1 MAKEDYYEL
10 LGVDKNASADE
21 LKKAYRKM
29 AVKWH
34 PDKNPGDADA
44 EAKFKEISE
53 AYEVLKDPEKK
64 AAYDRYGHAAFTQG
78 GMGGAGRSAGGAGG
92 FHDPFDIFRE
102 VFSGGGARAGGGGGG
117 IFEEFFGGGGGGGGA
132 DAGQDGADLRFDL
145 EISLEEA
152 ASGVEKEIRYRR
164 PVTCS
169 NCKGEGAEPGSGRK
183 TCPTC
188 GGAGQVSSSRGFI
201 SFRQVC
207 PTCGGAGQVI
217 EKPCTKCSGDGRVT
231 ETSNLKIKIP
241 AGVDT
246 GSRLRSG
253 GKGEAGIRGGHSGD
267 LYIVVHVKEHKL
279 FERRNDNLYLDL
291 KIPFTLAALG
301 GTLEVPT
308 LTGKGSIKVPPGT
321 QSGTTFRLKGKGMP
335 HLRGSG
341 TGDQMVK
348 VAIDVPKKL
357 NSEERTA
364 LEAFAKACGDETDS
378 SSGGGFFKG
387 IFK

>member
-1 MAKEDYYEL
+1 MAKEDYYKL
-10 LGVDKNASADE
+10 LGVDKSASADE

-64 AAYDRYGHAAFTQG
+64 AAYDRYGHAAFSQG
-78 GMGGAGRSAGGAGG
+78 GMSSGRSGGGAGG

-102 VFSGGGARAGGGGGG
+102 VFGGGAGRQSAGGGGG
-117 IFEEFFGGGGGGGGA
+117 IFEEFFGGGGGGS
-132 DAGQDGADLRFDL
+132 DTGQDGADLRFDL
-145 EISLEEA
+145 EITLEEA

-164 PVTCS
+164 PGLCS

-217 EKPCTKCSGDGRVT
+217 EKPCTKCGGEARVT
-231 ETSNLKIKIP
+231 ETSNLKVKIP

-246 GSRLRSG
+246 GSRLRSA
-253 GKGEAGIRGGHSGD
+253 GKGEAGILGGQSGD
-267 LYIVVHVKEHKL
+267 LYIVVHVKDHKI
-279 FERRNDNLYLDL
+279 FERRNDNLYLDM

-308 LTGKGSIKVPPGT
+308 LTDKGSIKVPPGT

-357 NSEERTA
+357 SSEERSA

-378 SSGGGFFKG
+378 ASGGFFKG